1 MSAQTPAWP
10 SPGSPA
16 LDVLDRRTPPP
27 EFVDAHAHLGPYSL
41 FFIPDHGAAD
51 LVRVMDR
58 CGVARTLLSSH
69 LAIQCDAAAGNDA
82 TAAAVAAFPDRL
94 AGYLVVNP
102 WQDPVAELSRWAGD
116 PRFAGIKLHPSLHEY
131 RLTGP
136 RYRPVWEYA
145 AERRCPVLT
154 HTTSGLPYD
163 DPAMVGEVAGRYPEV
178 TILAGHSGLFRA
190 GFDDAIEVARRHP
203 NVVLELC
210 GSFMHGDEISR
221 MVGEVGSGQVVFGSD
236 VPFIDL
242 RMSLGRVIFARLSEA
257 DRRAVLGG
265 TMRRVL
271 ATAPRAA

>member
-1 MSAQTPAWP
+1 MSAGTLA
-10 SPGSPA
+10 GA
-16 LDVLDRRTPPP
+16 VLDRRTPPP
-27 EFVDAHAHLGPYSL
+27 TVVDAHAHLGPYSL
-41 FFIPDHGAAD
+41 FFIPEQDAAG

-82 TAAAVAAFPDRL
+82 TAAAVAAYPDRL

-102 WQDPVAELSRWAGD
+102 WQDPVAELARWAGD
-116 PRFAGIKLHPSLHEY
+116 PRFVGIKLHPSLHEY

-145 AERRCPVLT
+145 AATRCPVLT
-154 HTTSGLPYD
+154 HTTTGLPYD
-163 DPAMVGEVAGRYPEV
+163 DPAMVGEIAERYPDV

-203 NVVLELC
+203 HVLLELC

-221 MVGEVGSGQVVFGSD
+221 MVGEVGAGQVVFGSD
-236 VPFIDL
+236 APFIDL
-242 RMSLGRVIFARLSEA
+242 RMSLGRVVFARLDEA
-257 DRRAVLGG
+257 DRDAVLGG

-271 ATAPRAA
+271 AAAGH